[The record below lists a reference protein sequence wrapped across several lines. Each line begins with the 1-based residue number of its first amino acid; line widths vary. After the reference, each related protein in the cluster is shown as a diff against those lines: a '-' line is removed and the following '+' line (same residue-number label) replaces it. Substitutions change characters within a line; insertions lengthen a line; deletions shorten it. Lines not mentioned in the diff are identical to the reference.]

1 MQIINLCQLYFKVES
16 RALRQDGRKVQRLR
30 IGIYRVNR
38 FPGVCTLIEEKDPSG
53 NQSKASTNLATIA
66 GYLGSYGS
74 VVSGNQNKRDR
85 KQTFEQE

>member
-1 MQIINLCQLYFKVES
+1 MNLGAVFINWLQPT
-16 RALRQDGRKVQRLR
+16 GRCYKQSQQEIQRLR

-38 FPGVCTLIEEKDPSG
+38 FPGVCTLTEEKDPSG
-53 NQSKASTNLATIA
+53 NQSKASTHLATIA
-66 GYLGSYGS
+66 GYLSSYGS